1 MNREEILEIIDKELK
16 EVDIRTGKNRANAY
30 GVKIEEY
37 YAIEIRDEFKRLD
50 GEYNALINLKNKI
63 LEAENELKKE

>member
-30 GVKIEEY
+30 GVRIQDF
-37 YAIEIRDEFKRLD
+37 YAIEIRDEFNRLD

-63 LEAENELKKE
+63 LEVEDE

>member
-30 GVKIEEY
+30 GVRIQDF
-37 YAIEIRDEFKRLD
+37 YAIEIRDEFNRLD
-50 GEYNALINLKNKI
+50 GEYNALISLKNKI
-63 LEAENELKKE
+63 LEVENE